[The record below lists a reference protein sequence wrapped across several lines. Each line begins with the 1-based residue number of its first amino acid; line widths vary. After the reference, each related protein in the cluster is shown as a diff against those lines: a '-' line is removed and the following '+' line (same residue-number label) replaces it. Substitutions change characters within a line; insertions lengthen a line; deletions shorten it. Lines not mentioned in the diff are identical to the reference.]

1 MLDKLSKTR
10 RNLALLAL
18 AVAVLWFAWTV
29 RTALNPLMLGLLFAY
44 ILHPMVLKLERRGWS
59 RRKAV
64 NIIFSAF
71 GVIVILLTFAIVM
84 QARALWRDVNAED
97 GALDRMR
104 TQLKEIVA
112 SAEERAT
119 QLGLDLQALQGIPGE
134 EPGESGNLQEPA
146 TAPKGAADVE
156 PVPAGEVGASGEVP
170 PEKLDPKQDESVLP
184 QEPPKAGD
192 AGKRTLVDEF
202 FDRAKEW
209 AFSKD
214 SSDAAEASLQ
224 AAGGVWHT
232 LELAFGSLVTVLSL
246 VFLVPLYTWFLLF
259 ELERISSF
267 VVGYIP
273 RDQRALWSRIGGQM
287 AGMLGAFFRG
297 RMLVCLLKGL
307 LLTASMAALGIPYSL
322 LVGMLGGFL
331 ALIPVVGPGV
341 GYLLTFLL
349 ALLVHDPLGAS
360 WRCAVVFAVGELGE
374 GYVLMPK
381 VLGEQLGLPPVVVL
395 ASLMIFGSALGM
407 FGLLLA
413 LPLTA
418 GIVIL
423 AKELLL
429 PALKQWAED
438 RNARTDGS

>member
-44 ILHPMVLKLERRGWS
+44 ILHPMVLKLERRGWT

-146 TAPKGAADVE
+146 TTPKGAADAEQVS
-156 PVPAGEVGASGEVP
+156 AQDVGASGEVP
-170 PEKLDPKQDESVLP
+170 PEKLDPKQDENVVP

-192 AGKRTLVDEF
+192 TGKRTLVDEF

-360 WRCAVVFAVGELGE
+360 WRCAVVFSVGELGE

>member
-64 NIIFSAF
+64 NTIFGAF
-71 GVIVILLTFAIVM
+71 GVVVLLLTFAIVM

-119 QLGLDLQALQGIPGE
+119 KIGLDLQALQGIPGE
-134 EPGESGNLQEPA
+134 ARKDEDGEAPA
-146 TAPKGAADVE
+146 TGTEAVPEGDGDGTE
-156 PVPAGEVGASGEVP
+156 PLAP
-170 PEKLDPKQDESVLP
+170 PEESAEAAKAPQGPPTADES
-184 QEPPKAGD
+184 AR
-192 AGKRTLVDEF
+192 RTLVDEL
-202 FDRAKEW
+202 FDRAKGW

-214 SSDAAEASLQ
+214 GSDAAQASLQ

-232 LELAFGSLVTVLSL
+232 LEIAFGSLVTVLSL

-273 RDQRALWSRIGGQM
+273 RDQRTLWSRIGGQM

-307 LLTASMAALGIPYSL
+307 LLTVTMAALGIPYSL

-331 ALIPVVGPGV
+331 SLIPVVGPGV
-341 GYLLTFLL
+341 GYLLAFLL

-418 GIVIL
+418 ASVIL

-438 RNARTDGS
+438 RGARADGS

>member
-18 AVAVLWFAWTV
+18 TVAVLWFAWTV

-64 NIIFSAF
+64 NTIFGAF
-71 GVIVILLTFAIVM
+71 GVVVILLTFAIVM

-119 QLGLDLQALQGIPGE
+119 QIGLDLQALQGIPGE
-134 EPGESGNLQEPA
+134 A
-146 TAPKGAADVE
+146 RKAADAQAQPAETPPIPGQDGDSVE
-156 PVPAGEVGASGEVP
+156 QLEPPAENADAVRAPQGP
-170 PEKLDPKQDESVLP
+170 PTADESTR
-184 QEPPKAGD
+184 
-192 AGKRTLVDEF
+192 RTLVDEL
-202 FDRAKEW
+202 FDRAKDW

-214 SSDAAEASLQ
+214 GSDAAQASLQ

-232 LELAFGSLVTVLSL
+232 LEVAFGSLVTVLSL

-273 RDQRALWSRIGGQM
+273 RDQRTLWSRIGGQM

-307 LLTASMAALGIPYSL
+307 LLTATMAALGIPYSL

-331 ALIPVVGPGV
+331 SLIPVVGPGV
-341 GYLLTFLL
+341 GYLLAFLL

-360 WRCAVVFAVGELGE
+360 WRCAIVFAVGELGE

-418 GIVIL
+418 GSVIL

-438 RNARTDGS
+438 RNARADGS

>member
-44 ILHPMVLKLERRGWS
+44 ILHPMVLKLERRGWT

-64 NIIFSAF
+64 NFIFGAF
-71 GVIVILLTFAIVM
+71 GAVVILLTFAIVM

-112 SAEERAT
+112 SAEAKAT
-119 QLGLDLQALQGIPGE
+119 EIGLDLQALQGMPVEGRDE
-134 EPGESGNLQEPA
+134 EHRQGDEPLDESEPAQAGESGGDGATPPPPANEPSQ
-146 TAPKGAADVE
+146 T
-156 PVPAGEVGASGEVP
+156 
-170 PEKLDPKQDESVLP
+170 P
-184 QEPPKAGD
+184 QGPPKTAD
-192 AGKRTLVDEF
+192 ATKRTLVDEL

-214 SSDAAEASLQ
+214 GSDAAQASLQ

-232 LELAFGSLVTVLSL
+232 LEIAFGSLVTVLSL

-307 LLTASMAALGIPYSL
+307 LLTATMAALGIPYSL

-418 GIVIL
+418 GSVIL

-438 RNARTDGS
+438 RNARADGS

>member
-64 NIIFSAF
+64 NIIFGAF

-84 QARALWRDVNAED
+84 QARALWRDVTAED
-97 GALDRMR
+97 GALDRVR

-119 QLGLDLQALQGIPGE
+119 QLGLDLQALQGIPVEGRDEESQGDEALDPGDTTPAPEGE
-134 EPGESGNLQEPA
+134 TAAGGATPPQRPANEPA
-146 TAPKGAADVE
+146 NESSETPQG
-156 PVPAGEVGASGEVP
+156 PPSAS
-170 PEKLDPKQDESVLP
+170 
-184 QEPPKAGD
+184 D
-192 AGKRTLVDEF
+192 ATKRTLVDEL

-209 AFSKD
+209 AFSKEG
-214 SSDAAEASLQ
+214 SDAAQASLQ

-232 LELAFGSLVTVLSL
+232 LEVAFGSLVTVLSL

-273 RDQRALWSRIGGQM
+273 RDQRTLWSRIGGQM

-297 RMLVCLLKGL
+297 RLLVCLLKGL
-307 LLTASMAALGIPYSL
+307 LLTVTMAALGVPYSL

-331 ALIPVVGPGV
+331 SLIPVVGPGV
-341 GYLLTFLL
+341 GYLLAFLL

-418 GIVIL
+418 ASVIL

-438 RNARTDGS
+438 RNARADGS

>member
-18 AVAVLWFAWTV
+18 AVAVLWFCWTV

-64 NIIFSAF
+64 NIIFGAF
-71 GVIVILLTFAIVM
+71 GAVVVLLTFAIVM

-97 GALDRMR
+97 GALDRVR

-119 QLGLDLQALQGIPGE
+119 QIGLDLQALQGIPGQDKE
-134 EPGESGNLQEPA
+134 AQEAQGETPAATEPQSQDE
-146 TAPKGAADVE
+146 ADA
-156 PVPAGEVGASGEVP
+156 AGEATDETADAQPASEPMATPQGP
-170 PEKLDPKQDESVLP
+170 PTADES
-184 QEPPKAGD
+184 AR
-192 AGKRTLVDEF
+192 RTLVDEL

-209 AFSKD
+209 AFSKE
-214 SSDAAEASLQ
+214 SSGAAQASLQ

-232 LELAFGSLVTVLSL
+232 LEVAFGSLVTVLSL

-273 RDQRALWSRIGGQM
+273 RDQRTQWSRIGGQM

-307 LLTASMAALGIPYSL
+307 LLTATMAALGIPYSL

-331 ALIPVVGPGV
+331 SLIPVVGPGV
-341 GYLLTFLL
+341 GYLLAFLL

-360 WRCAVVFAVGELGE
+360 WRCAIVFAVGELGE

-418 GIVIL
+418 GSVIL

-438 RNARTDGS
+438 RGARTDGS

>member
-44 ILHPMVLKLERRGWS
+44 ILHPMVLKLERRGWT

-146 TAPKGAADVE
+146 TAPKGAADAEQVS
-156 PVPAGEVGASGEVP
+156 AQDVGASGEVP
-170 PEKLDPKQDESVLP
+170 PEKLDPKQDENVVP
-184 QEPPKAGD
+184 QEPLKAGD
-192 AGKRTLVDEF
+192 ATKRTLVDEF

-360 WRCAVVFAVGELGE
+360 WRCAVVFSVGELGE

>member
-1 MLDKLSKTR
+1 M
-10 RNLALLAL
+10 
-18 AVAVLWFAWTV
+18 
-29 RTALNPLMLGLLFAY
+29 
-44 ILHPMVLKLERRGWS
+44 
-59 RRKAV
+59 
-64 NIIFSAF
+64 
-71 GVIVILLTFAIVM
+71 
-84 QARALWRDVNAED
+84 
-97 GALDRMR
+97 
-104 TQLKEIVA
+104 
-112 SAEERAT
+112 
-119 QLGLDLQALQGIPGE
+119 
-134 EPGESGNLQEPA
+134 PA
-146 TAPKGAADVE
+146 
-156 PVPAGEVGASGEVP
+156 
-170 PEKLDPKQDESVLP
+170 
-184 QEPPKAGD
+184 
-192 AGKRTLVDEF
+192 
-202 FDRAKEW
+202 
-209 AFSKD
+209 
-214 SSDAAEASLQ
+214 
-224 AAGGVWHT
+224 
-232 LELAFGSLVTVLSL
+232 SLVTVMSL

-273 RDQRALWSRIGGQM
+273 RDQRTLWSRIGGQM

-307 LLTASMAALGIPYSL
+307 LLTATMAALGIPYSL

-331 ALIPVVGPGV
+331 SLIPVVGPGV
-341 GYLLTFLL
+341 GYLLAFLL

-360 WRCAVVFAVGELGE
+360 WRCAIVFAVGELGE

-418 GIVIL
+418 GSVIL

-438 RNARTDGS
+438 RNARADGS